1 MPTINQPFAENR
13 VILNHISWET
23 FNQILTESG
32 EDRGSRLAY
41 NEGTVEI
48 MTPLGE
54 HEHDNRFIDT
64 LIGAIADE
72 LNLNIKKMGSLT
84 LKNSRIRRGVE
95 PDSCYYLENEP
106 KVRNKKN
113 IDLEFDP
120 APDLVLEIDIT
131 SGSMDKLPIYAAL
144 EVPEVWR
151 YNGRKLEVSI
161 LGKPIL
167 HYNQS
172 EKSMIFPWLDISRIP
187 YFLQQSL
194 IDGETAA
201 LKAFRGWVRQ
211 QNLGQ

>member
-1 MPTINQPFAENR
+1 MQTINKYVAENR
-13 VILNHISWET
+13 VILKHISWDT
-23 FNQILTESG
+23 FNQLLTELG
-32 EDRGSRLAY
+32 EDRSSRLAY

-48 MTPLGE
+48 MTPLCE

-64 LIGAIADE
+64 LIGAIAEE
-72 LNLNIKKMGSLT
+72 LNLNIKKVGSLT
-84 LKNSRIRRGVE
+84 LKNSNVRRGVE

-113 IDLEFDP
+113 IDLDFDP

-131 SGSMDKLPIYAAL
+131 CGSMDKLPIYAAL
-144 EVPEVWR
+144 KVPEVWR
-151 YNGRKLEVSI
+151 YNGRKLEVFI
-161 LGKPIL
+161 LDKSIL

-187 YFLQQSL
+187 HFLQQSL
-194 IDGETAA
+194 IDGETAT

-211 QNLGQ
+211 HNLGQ